1 MIISIITK
9 DTISEKEINDMTKY
23 YTNTGMVVIPIS
35 RFHIVVKDETVYD
48 VNKCTSFNS
57 YSVTSIA
64 EYLNS
69 QVNELVA

>member
-23 YTNTGMVVIPIS
+23 YAGMVVIPIS
-35 RFHIVVKDETVYD
+35 RYHIVIRDKTVYD
-48 VNKCTSFNS
+48 VNKCTRFNS

>member
-23 YTNTGMVVIPIS
+23 YAGMVVIPIS
-35 RFHIVVKDETVYD
+35 RCHIVIRDETVYD
-48 VNKCTSFNS
+48 VSKCTSFNS
-57 YSVTSIA
+57 YSVTSIV

>member
-23 YTNTGMVVIPIS
+23 YAGMVVIPIS
-35 RFHIVVKDETVYD
+35 RYHIVIRDETVYD

>member
-23 YTNTGMVVIPIS
+23 YAGMVVILIS
-35 RFHIVVKDETVYD
+35 RYHIVIRDKTVYD
-48 VNKCTSFNS
+48 INKCTSFNS